1 MAGLSFLAYLI
12 AFLIIGIIAC
22 AIWNAF
28 ASVMEDAWNAPSG
41 GDSSK
46 RRIRC
51 YNCGA
56 KGQWN
61 NSHCPP
67 CEAKRLADQPAKDRA
82 TFKLAYDLA
91 RRERQKARRA
101 LAKAAKTAT
110 PQTGPIVVPK
120 GQPYRP

>member
-1 MAGLSFLAYLI
+1 MRWRGHPAAGI
-12 AFLIIGIIAC
+12 
-22 AIWNAF
+22 
-28 ASVMEDAWNAPSG
+28 VPSG
-41 GDSSK
+41 GF
-46 RRIRC
+46 
-51 YNCGA
+51 GATTA

-101 LAKAAKTAT
+101 KAAKTAT

>member
-1 MAGLSFLAYLI
+1 MAGLSFLAYLL
-12 AFLIIGIIAC
+12 AFLII
-22 AIWNAF
+22 
-28 ASVMEDAWNAPSG
+28 ASLLSSLLTDAMAGSSGG

-46 RRIRC
+46 RWIRC
-51 YNCGA
+51 YNCRA

-101 LAKAAKTAT
+101 KAAKTAT